1 MGLSG
6 EPARDVL
13 VDRSA
18 GSGGVSS
25 LVSGGGYLWV
35 GDSVT
40 SQVFRVDPERESVSV
55 VDLHQN
61 ADELLFAG
69 GRLWVLDK
77 LAGHLTRIDPST
89 AHASPPFTI
98 AGDLRGLAVE
108 GGYVWVVDASD
119 NTILRIPEDLGS
131 PPTAIAVGDKGGP
144 PKAVAHDDGAIVV
157 GFEGGVVEKVNVS
170 ISSSPSVIWS
180 RQVGNNVSSIA
191 VDQGIVWTAGGPLS
205 NL

>member
-55 VDLHQN
+55 VGLHQN

-98 AGDLRGLAVE
+98 AGDLRAWRWE
-108 GGYVWVVDASD
+108 GGTCGWSM
-119 NTILRIPEDLGS
+119 LR
-131 PPTAIAVGDKGGP
+131 TT
-144 PKAVAHDDGAIVV
+144 
-157 GFEGGVVEKVNVS
+157 
-170 ISSSPSVIWS
+170 PS
-180 RQVGNNVSSIA
+180 
-191 VDQGIVWTAGGPLS
+191 
-205 NL
+205 